1 MTRSDPAAKPRSAL
15 GAPWGAGARTRN
27 VGAFVRARR
36 AGWERLE
43 ALAARAGS
51 GRLPLAEGEE
61 LDRLYR
67 RAAGDLAFARSAFPG
82 SDAEA
87 HLAQVTARAYGAL
100 YRPRGS
106 AARRALALLRDE
118 APAAFRRNLRA
129 LALAAVLLGGGVA
142 AGALA
147 VTIDPGAATLLVPE
161 QVRDAVAARRMWTEH
176 LLSVAP
182 GVAGS
187 AIARNNVTVA
197 SLAFALGLSAGLGTA
212 LLLFGNGL
220 LLGAVMAHAAQG
232 GMARPLLGFLAAHG
246 PAELSAVL
254 LAAQAG
260 FIVAAAVVD
269 PGEWPRS
276 AAIAAAGREAAP
288 LLAVVVPVLAVVALV
303 ESSVSASAR
312 FSPWGKGILGIAL
325 AAAIWVFLARRGREP
340 GPAGF

>member
-1 MTRSDPAAKPRSAL
+1 
-15 GAPWGAGARTRN
+15 

-43 ALAARAGS
+43 GLAARAAS
-51 GRLPLAEGEE
+51 DRLPLAEVRE

-100 YRPRGS
+100 YRPRSS
-106 AARRALALLRDE
+106 AARRLLSLLGEE
-118 APAAFRRNLRA
+118 APAAFRRHLRA
-129 LALAAVLLGGGVA
+129 LALAALLLGGGIA

-147 VTIDPGAATLLVPE
+147 VALDPGAATLLVPE
-161 QVRDAVAARRMWTEH
+161 PVRDAVAAKRMWTER

-182 GVAGS
+182 GISGS

-197 SLAFALGLSAGLGTA
+197 SLAFALGLTGGVGTA
-212 LLLFGNGL
+212 LLLVANGL
-220 LLGAVMAHAAQG
+220 LLGAVGAHAARG
-232 GMARPLLGFLAAHG
+232 GMAEPLLSFLAAHG

-260 FIVAAAVVD
+260 FVLASALVD
-269 PGEWPRS
+269 PGEWPRRD
-276 AAIAAAGREAAP
+276 ALAAAGREAAP
-288 LLAVVVPVLAVVALV
+288 LLAVVVSVLATVALV
-303 ESSVSASAR
+303 ESSISPSPR
-312 FSPWGKGILGIAL
+312 FPPWAKGALGVGV
-325 AAAIWVFLARRGREP
+325 AAAIWLFLGLRGRRRAVP
-340 GPAGF
+340 R

>member
-1 MTRSDPAAKPRSAL
+1 VTRTNPAAKPQSAS
-15 GAPWGAGARTRN
+15 GAPRGAGARTRN

-43 ALAARAGS
+43 ALAARAAS
-51 GRLPLAEGEE
+51 GRLPLAEVEE

-67 RAAGDLAFARSAFPG
+67 RAAGDLAFARGAFPG

-106 AARRALALLRDE
+106 AGRRLLSLVGDE
-118 APAAFRRNLRA
+118 APAAFRRHLRG
-129 LALAAVLLGGGVA
+129 LALAALLLLGGAA

-147 VTIDPGAATLLVPE
+147 ISVDPGTAAVLVPE
-161 QVRDAVAARRMWTEH
+161 PIRDAVAARRMWTER

-182 GVAGS
+182 GISGS

-197 SLAFALGLSAGLGTA
+197 SLAFALGLTGGVGTA
-212 LLLFGNGL
+212 ILLLGNGL
-220 LLGAVMAHAAQG
+220 LVGAVVAHAARG
-232 GMARPLLGFLAAHG
+232 GMAGPLFSFLAAHG
-246 PAELSAVL
+246 PAELSALL

-260 FIVAAAVVD
+260 FVLAAALVD

-276 AAIAAAGREAAP
+276 TALAAAGREAAP
-288 LLAVVVPVLAVVALV
+288 LLAVVVPLLAVVALV
-303 ESSVSASAR
+303 ESSVSPSTRFAPSA
-312 FSPWGKGILGIAL
+312 KAALGL
-325 AAAIWVFLARRGREP
+325 GFAAAVWLFLAVRGR
-340 GPAGF
+340 ART